1 MHIEQVNTLS
11 EFEEVTGYL
20 HRLKPRSF
28 TLQELYAYG
37 RAKQHELKYDD
48 RGRAMKDITQE
59 EAIELAKIVGWP
71 SMKES
76 SVRRAIKHPETMT
89 AKKDDWEH
97 WCVSIGTEV
106 VVEICSD
113 GFLVYYVG
121 HEHEQC
127 SISMQATVRAWIYL
141 RSVGIAFDLV
151 PWHEMSAIA
160 RVVSEGGSAVKVS
173 GDQIVKEKQKA

>member
-1 MHIEQVNTLS
+1 MYIEQVNTLS

-37 RAKQHELKYDD
+37 RAMQHELKYDD
-48 RGRAMKDITQE
+48 RGRAMKDITRE

-76 SVRRAIKHPETMT
+76 AVRHAIKHPETMV
-89 AKKDDWEH
+89 
-97 WCVSIGTEV
+97 VSKVDTEIWTV
-106 VVEICSD
+106 TIDNTLRVEIFAD
-113 GFLVYYVG
+113 GFLVYYLG
-121 HEHEQC
+121 HENTQC

-141 RSVGIAFDLV
+141 RSVDIAFDLV

-160 RVVSEGGSAVKVS
+160 RVVSEGGPAVKVS